1 MRGIKGLHAVGVAG
15 GGHAAVAGRSRP
27 AQGAAGFTL
36 IEVLITVFVTAV
48 GLLSVAGLQGI
59 SKKVS
64 YDAVQRTSATALA
77 QSIVQH
83 MRANPAQ
90 RAAYVTADAT
100 TLSKGTDCGA
110 ADANCSTAQVA
121 AYDLY
126 TWGQLLLGTEVID
139 DSGAATGGLI
149 TPAGCISLDAGS
161 GMYVVTI
168 AWRGISPLP
177 PPDASSPADAPERS
191 SCGANKAEYDDPDSS
206 GNDARMRRVQQLRV
220 FITDPYAL

>member
-1 MRGIKGLHAVGVAG
+1 MHGIQRVQGIRA
-15 GGHAAVAGRSRP
+15 AGRRR
-27 AQGAAGFTL
+27 AAGFTL

-48 GLLSVAGLQGI
+48 GLLSVAGMQAI
-59 SKKVS
+59 SKKVG

-77 QSIVQH
+77 QSIAQL

-100 TLSKGTDCGA
+100 TLGKGTDCAA
-110 ADANCSTAQVA
+110 ADADCSAAQVA

-126 TWGQLLLGTEVID
+126 TWGQLLLGTEVVD

-149 TPAGCISLDAGS
+149 APAGCISLDAGS
-161 GMYVVTI
+161 GMYVITI
-168 AWRGISPLP
+168 AWRGISALP

-191 SCGANKAEYDDPDSS
+191 NCGANKAEYDDPDSS
-206 GNDARMRRVQQLRV
+206 GNDTRMRRVQQLRV